1 MADSDVIGGIE
12 NLTDAVSGET
22 PSYEYKNPNTDMM
35 KAISKC
41 VDAATGK
48 TGTEY
53 EYDNPNTD
61 VIQKMEELATAIAS
75 SGGGGGGS
83 ILITKTGTENK
94 TYKAIDDSAD
104 GYSEFTVNVPTVQPT
119 LITKSITE
127 NGTYDASDDSAD
139 GYSSVTVN
147 VSKVPPVTQFRYF
160 KWHIT
165 SIWGNQYFQA
175 SEFGF
180 YDGTNLMT
188 WPQGVV
194 ATSSL
199 PLLELYSIANLL
211 DGSTNT
217 KIVTE
222 FHSGDV
228 EDIVIDLGS
237 GNTVDITQYPYYYW
251 GSSDDDESYR
261 GRTPLKWQLFGSNV
275 SDFSDAVL
283 LDEVTSF
290 TPYVKNKEM
299 AYSGLMVSKGQ
310 EVGNPNAHELV
321 IYHEQIE
328 TE

>member
-41 VDAATGK
+41 IDAAD
-48 TGTEY
+48 GTIGSEY
-53 EYDNPNTD
+53 HYDNPNTD
-61 VIQKMEELATAIAS
+61 VIQKMDELADAIATH
-75 SGGGGGGS
+75 SGGGSS

-104 GYSEFTVNVPTVQPT
+104 GYSEFTVNVPTVQP
-119 LITKSITE
+119 
-127 NGTYDASDDSAD
+127 
-139 GYSSVTVN
+139 
-147 VSKVPPVTQFRYF
+147 VTQFRYF

-180 YDGTNLMT
+180 SDGTNLMT
-188 WPQGVV
+188 WPQDVV

-199 PLLELYSIANLL
+199 PILEIYSIANLL
-211 DGSTNT
+211 DGSTDT

-261 GRTPLKWQLFGSNV
+261 GRTPLKWQLFGSNS

-283 LDEVTSF
+283 LDEVRSF

-299 AYSGLMVSKGQ
+299 AYSGLMVSK
-310 EVGNPNAHELV
+310 
-321 IYHEQIE
+321 
-328 TE
+328 